1 MSVLQFTANSLA
13 EFVEQVC
20 NLNNQLVKNGTDRN
34 EISLFRGQS
43 SVDYELM
50 PALGRNQR
58 HFEENGL
65 QRGIFDEERNLIEM
79 AKYKLPDIFRND
91 MQPLELLALLQH
103 YGIPTRLL
111 DITENALVALY
122 FACCSEPNKD
132 GEVFV
137 FKYNEL
143 DVAIYPL
150 GNALADSY
158 RFANTVCE
166 IKDFYLAVTKQ
177 PYFIEESSLL
187 SIPINQ
193 AVSWIA
199 NTCYNRVFCIHA
211 PIRSERQKVQCG
223 RYILF
228 PNTVAFPK
236 GDSSDPKADP
246 LFMPMLT
253 ALDKNSDSMILARI
267 RIPKELKEMLLRDLA
282 LVGISE
288 DFLFGDDIEKVCAGI
303 KKSFEQK
310 IRPTYQLNN
319 FPRF

>member
-13 EFVEQVC
+13 EFVEQIC
-20 NLNNQLVKNGTDRN
+20 TLNNQLVKNGTNRN
-34 EISLFRGQS
+34 EIPLFRGQA
-43 SVDYELM
+43 SVDFELI
-50 PALGRNQR
+50 PSLGRNQR
-58 HFEENGL
+58 HLEEHGL
-65 QRGIFDEERNLIEM
+65 QKGIFDEERNLIET
-79 AKYKLPDIFRND
+79 AKYRLPDIFRSD

-143 DVAIYPL
+143 DVTTYPL

-158 RFANTVCE
+158 RFANKPCTIE
-166 IKDFYLAVTKQ
+166 DFYLDVIKQ
-177 PYFIEESSLL
+177 PYFIEESSLP
-187 SIPINQ
+187 SVSTKQ
-193 AVSWIA
+193 AVLWIA
-199 NTCYNRVFCIHA
+199 NTCYNKVFCIHT
-211 PIRSERQKVQCG
+211 PIRSERQKVQRG

-228 PNTVAFPK
+228 PNTVIYPENN
-236 GDSSDPKADP
+236 SSN
-246 LFMPMLT
+246 PMFLPT
-253 ALDKNSDSMILARI
+253 LIPLDKNSSSIILAKI
-267 RIPKELKEMLLRDLA
+267 CIPSKLKPLLLRDLE

-310 IRPTYQLNN
+310 IRPTFQLNN

>member
-65 QRGIFDEERNLIEM
+65 QLGIFDEERNLIEM

-158 RFANTVCE
+158 RFANTAYK

-228 PNTVAFPK
+228 PNTVVFPK
-236 GDSSDPKADP
+236 GDSSDQKADP

-253 ALDKNSDSMILARI
+253 ALDKNSDHMILARI

-288 DFLFGDDIEKVCAGI
+288 DFLFCDDIEKVCAGI

>member
-34 EISLFRGQS
+34 EIPLFRGQA

-50 PALGRNQR
+50 PALARNQR
-58 HFEENGL
+58 HLEEHGL
-65 QRGIFDEERNLIEM
+65 QKGIFDEERNLIEM

-143 DVAIYPL
+143 DVTTYPL
-150 GNALADSY
+150 ANAIADSY
-158 RFANTVCE
+158 RFANTARK
-166 IKDFYLAVTKQ
+166 IKDFYSDVIKQ
-177 PYFIEESSLL
+177 PYFIEEPNLP
-187 SIPINQ
+187 SIPDKQ
-193 AVSWIA
+193 IA
-199 NTCYNRVFCIHA
+199 RFIAKNCYDSVLCIHA
-211 PIRSERQKVQCG
+211 PIRSERQKVQHG

-228 PNTVAFPK
+228 PNTVTFPQK
-236 GDSSDPKADP
+236 DSSTLETDPM
-246 LFMPMLT
+246 FMPMLT
-253 ALDKNSDSMILARI
+253 KLDKDSDNMILARI

-310 IRPTYQLNN
+310 IRPTFQSNN